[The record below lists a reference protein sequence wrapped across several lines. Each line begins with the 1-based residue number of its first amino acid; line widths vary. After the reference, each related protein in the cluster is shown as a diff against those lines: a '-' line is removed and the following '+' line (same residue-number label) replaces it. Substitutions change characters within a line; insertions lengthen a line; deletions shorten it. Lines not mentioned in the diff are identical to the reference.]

1 MIKKYANKGFI
12 QQLDGTYAVLIHPLN
27 GYLEPEQLQ
36 TIRRLTQHYGKAKLT
51 VTEAIMIYG
60 INPENFDQVAEE
72 LQKVRLPL
80 ADIGPVVRN
89 VKVCSSLYCKH
100 VIRDVTPLAAQI
112 NQRLAGMATPRKFKM
127 ALNGC
132 PNSCVEAQ
140 LNDLGIVAIQDGY
153 WFYLGGKGGRQPQ
166 LGTRLDMV
174 IKEEY
179 LVETVERIVEG
190 YVQVAR
196 NERLGEVINR
206 MGLLPFL
213 RVALAWSREGIK
225 TCIGARYCKNGVGDV
240 HAMAGQLVSSGH
252 LQGKTTLSGCG
263 NACAVEAEADC
274 NVIVLKDRLWVYK
287 EGNLDV
293 IQTNRLTEYLSDN
306 GILCQKP
313 GPSH

>member
-27 GYLEPEQLQ
+27 GYLEPEQLE
-36 TIRRLTQHYGKAKLT
+36 TIRRLTQQYGKAKLT

-60 INPENFDQVAEE
+60 IKPENLDQVAAE
-72 LQKVRLPL
+72 LEKVRLPL

-89 VKVCSSLYCKH
+89 VKVCASQYCKH

-112 NQRLAGMATPRKFKM
+112 NQRLAGMATPKKFKM

-140 LNDLGIVAIQDGY
+140 LNDLGIIAVQDGY
-153 WFYLGGKGGRQPQ
+153 WLYLGGKGGRQPQ

-179 LVETVERIVEG
+179 LVETVERIVKG
-190 YVQVAR
+190 YLQVAQ
-196 NERLGEVINR
+196 NERLAEVINR

-213 RVALAWSREGIK
+213 KVALAWSSEGIK

-240 HAMAGQLVSSGH
+240 HTMAKRLVSSGN
-252 LQGKTTLSGCG
+252 LQGNITISGCG
-263 NACAVEAEADC
+263 NACAVDKEADY
-274 NVIVLKDRLWVYK
+274 NIVILKDRLWVYK
-287 EGNLDV
+287 NGDMDV
-293 IQTNRLTEYLSDN
+293 ANTDQLPEYLKRK
-306 GILCQKP
+306 GILK
-313 GPSH
+313 

>member
-12 QQLDGTYAVLIHPLN
+12 QQLDGTYAVLIHPVN
-27 GYLEPEQLQ
+27 GYLEPEQLE
-36 TIRRLTQHYGKAKLT
+36 TIRRLTQQYGKAKLT

-60 INPENFDQVAEE
+60 IKPENFDRVAEE
-72 LQKVRLPL
+72 LEKVRLPL

-89 VKVCSSLYCKH
+89 AKVCSSQYCKH

-112 NQRLAGMATPRKFKM
+112 NQRLAGLATPKKFKI

-140 LNDLGIVAIQDGY
+140 LNDLGIIAVQDGY
-153 WFYLGGKGGRQPQ
+153 WLYLGGKGGRQPQ

-179 LVETVERIVEG
+179 LVETVERIVKG
-190 YVQVAR
+190 YVRVAQ
-196 NERLGEVINR
+196 NERLAEVINR

-213 RVALAWSREGIK
+213 KVALAWSSEGIK

-240 HAMAGQLVSSGH
+240 HAIAERLVSSGN
-252 LQGKTTLSGCG
+252 LQGSITISGCG
-263 NACAVEAEADC
+263 NACAMDKEADY
-274 NVIVLKDRLWVYK
+274 NVVILKDRLWVYK
-287 EGNLDV
+287 NSDMDV
-293 IQTNRLTEYLSDN
+293 VNMDQLPEYFKRK
-306 GILCQKP
+306 GILT
-313 GPSH
+313 

>member
-12 QQLDGTYAVLIHPLN
+12 QQLDGSYAVLIHPLN
-27 GYLEPEQLQ
+27 GYLEPEQLEA
-36 TIRRLTQHYGKAKLT
+36 IRKLTQQYGKAKLT

-60 INPENFDQVAEE
+60 IKPEDLDQVAAE
-72 LQKVRLPL
+72 LEKARLPL

-89 VKVCSSLYCKH
+89 VKVCSSQYCKH

-112 NQRLAGMATPRKFKM
+112 NQRLAGMATPKKFKM

-140 LNDLGIVAIQDGY
+140 LNDLGIIAVQDGY
-153 WFYLGGKGGRQPQ
+153 WLYLGGKGGRQPQ

-179 LVETVERIVEG
+179 LVETVERIVKG
-190 YVQVAR
+190 YFQVAQ
-196 NERLGEVINR
+196 NERLAEVINR

-213 RVALAWSREGIK
+213 KVALTWSSEGIK

-240 HAMAGQLVSSGH
+240 HAMAERLVSSGN
-252 LQGKTTLSGCG
+252 LQGNITISGCG
-263 NACAVEAEADC
+263 NACAVDKEADC
-274 NVIVLKDRLWVYK
+274 NVVILKDRLWVYNN
-287 EGNLDV
+287 GDMDV
-293 IQTNRLTEYLSDN
+293 VDTDQLPEYLKRK
-306 GILCQKP
+306 GILK
-313 GPSH
+313 

>member
-27 GYLEPEQLQ
+27 GYLEPEQLEA
-36 TIRRLTQHYGKAKLT
+36 IRKLTQQYGKAKLT

-60 INPENFDQVAEE
+60 IKPDDLDQVAAE
-72 LQKVRLPL
+72 LEKVRLPL

-89 VKVCSSLYCKH
+89 VKVCSSQYCKH

-112 NQRLAGMATPRKFKM
+112 NQRLAGMATPKKFKM

-140 LNDLGIVAIQDGY
+140 LNDLGIIAVQDGY
-153 WFYLGGKGGRQPQ
+153 WLYLGGKGGRQPQ

-174 IKEEY
+174 IKEEH
-179 LVETVERIVEG
+179 LVETVERIVKG
-190 YVQVAR
+190 YLQVAQ
-196 NERLGEVINR
+196 NERLAEVINR

-213 RVALAWSREGIK
+213 KVALAWSSEGIK

-240 HAMAGQLVSSGH
+240 HTMAERLVSSGN
-252 LQGKTTLSGCG
+252 LQGNITISGCG
-263 NACAVEAEADC
+263 NACAVD
-274 NVIVLKDRLWVYK
+274 
-287 EGNLDV
+287 
-293 IQTNRLTEYLSDN
+293 
-306 GILCQKP
+306 
-313 GPSH
+313 

>member
-27 GYLEPEQLQ
+27 GYLEPEQLEA
-36 TIRRLTQHYGKAKLT
+36 IRKLTQQYGKAKLT

-60 INPENFDQVAEE
+60 IKPDDLDQVAAE
-72 LQKVRLPL
+72 LEKVRLPL

-89 VKVCSSLYCKH
+89 VKVCSSQYCKH

-112 NQRLAGMATPRKFKM
+112 NQRLAGMATPKKFKM

-140 LNDLGIVAIQDGY
+140 LNDLGIIAVQDGY
-153 WFYLGGKGGRQPQ
+153 WLYLGGKGGRQPQ

-174 IKEEY
+174 IKEEH
-179 LVETVERIVEG
+179 LVETVERIVKG
-190 YVQVAR
+190 YLQVAQ
-196 NERLGEVINR
+196 NERLAEVINR

-213 RVALAWSREGIK
+213 KVALAWSSEGIK

-240 HAMAGQLVSSGH
+240 HTMAERLVSSGN
-252 LQGKTTLSGCG
+252 LQGNITISGCG
-263 NACAVEAEADC
+263 NACAVDKEADY
-274 NVIVLKDRLWVYK
+274 NIVILKDRLWVYK
-287 EGNLDV
+287 NGDMDV
-293 IQTNRLTEYLSDN
+293 ANTDQLPEYLKRK
-306 GILCQKP
+306 GILK
-313 GPSH
+313 

>member
-27 GYLEPEQLQ
+27 GYLEPEQLEA
-36 TIRRLTQHYGKAKLT
+36 IRKLTQQYGKAKLT

-60 INPENFDQVAEE
+60 IKPEDLDQVAAE
-72 LQKVRLPL
+72 LEKVRLPL

-89 VKVCSSLYCKH
+89 VKVCSSQYCKH

-112 NQRLAGMATPRKFKM
+112 NQRLAGMATPKKFKM

-140 LNDLGIVAIQDGY
+140 LNDLGIIAVQDGY
-153 WFYLGGKGGRQPQ
+153 WLYLGGKGGRQPQ

-174 IKEEY
+174 IKEEH
-179 LVETVERIVEG
+179 LVETVERIVKG
-190 YVQVAR
+190 YLQVAQ
-196 NERLGEVINR
+196 NERLAEVINR

-213 RVALAWSREGIK
+213 KVALAWSSEGLK

-240 HAMAGQLVSSGH
+240 HTMAERLLSSGN
-252 LQGKTTLSGCG
+252 LQGNITISGCG
-263 NACAVEAEADC
+263 NACAVDKEADY
-274 NVIVLKDRLWVYK
+274 NIVILKDRLWVYK
-287 EGNLDV
+287 NGDMDV
-293 IQTNRLTEYLSDN
+293 ANTDQLPEYLKRK
-306 GILCQKP
+306 GILK
-313 GPSH
+313 

>member
-27 GYLEPEQLQ
+27 GYLEHEQLEA
-36 TIRRLTQHYGKAKLT
+36 IRKLTQQYGKAKLT

-60 INPENFDQVAEE
+60 IKPDDLDQVAAE
-72 LQKVRLPL
+72 LEKVRLPL

-89 VKVCSSLYCKH
+89 VKVCSSQYCKH

-112 NQRLAGMATPRKFKM
+112 NQRLAGMATPKKFKM

-140 LNDLGIVAIQDGY
+140 LNDLGIIAVQDGY
-153 WFYLGGKGGRQPQ
+153 WLYLGGKGGRQPQ

-174 IKEEY
+174 IKEEH
-179 LVETVERIVEG
+179 LVETVERIVKG
-190 YVQVAR
+190 YLQVAQ
-196 NERLGEVINR
+196 NERLAEVINR

-213 RVALAWSREGIK
+213 KVALAWSSEGIK

-240 HAMAGQLVSSGH
+240 HTMAERLVSSGN
-252 LQGKTTLSGCG
+252 LQGNITISGCG
-263 NACAVEAEADC
+263 NACAVDKEADY
-274 NVIVLKDRLWVYK
+274 NIVILKDRLWVYK
-287 EGNLDV
+287 NGDMDV
-293 IQTNRLTEYLSDN
+293 ANTDQLPEYLKRK
-306 GILCQKP
+306 GILK
-313 GPSH
+313 

>member
-27 GYLEPEQLQ
+27 GYLEPEQLE
-36 TIRRLTQHYGKAKLT
+36 TIRRLTQQYGKAKLT

-60 INPENFDQVAEE
+60 IKPENLDQVAAE
-72 LQKVRLPL
+72 LEKVRLPL

-89 VKVCSSLYCKH
+89 VKVCASQYCKH

-112 NQRLAGMATPRKFKM
+112 NPRLAGMATPKKFKM

-140 LNDLGIVAIQDGY
+140 LNDLGIIAVQDGY
-153 WFYLGGKGGRQPQ
+153 WLYLGGKGGRQPQ

-179 LVETVERIVEG
+179 LVETVERIVKG
-190 YVQVAR
+190 SLQVAQ
-196 NERLGEVINR
+196 NERLAEVINR

-213 RVALAWSREGIK
+213 KVALAWSSEGIK

-240 HAMAGQLVSSGH
+240 HAIAERLVSSGN
-252 LQGKTTLSGCG
+252 LQGNLTISGCG
-263 NACAVEAEADC
+263 NACAMDKEADY
-274 NVIVLKDRLWVYK
+274 NVVILKDRLWVYK
-287 EGNLDV
+287 NGDMDV
-293 IQTNRLTEYLSDN
+293 ANTDQLPEYLKRK
-306 GILCQKP
+306 GILK
-313 GPSH
+313 

>member
-27 GYLEPEQLQ
+27 GYLEPEQLE
-36 TIRRLTQHYGKAKLT
+36 TIRRLTQQYGKAKLT

-60 INPENFDQVAEE
+60 IKPEDLDQVAAE
-72 LQKVRLPL
+72 LEKVRLPL

-89 VKVCSSLYCKH
+89 VKVCSSQYCKH

-112 NQRLAGMATPRKFKM
+112 NQRLTGMATPKKFKM

-140 LNDLGIVAIQDGY
+140 LNDLGIIAVQDGY
-153 WFYLGGKGGRQPQ
+153 WLYLGGKGGRQAQ

-179 LVETVERIVEG
+179 LVETVERIVKG
-190 YVQVAR
+190 YLQVAQ
-196 NERLGEVINR
+196 NERLAEVINR

-213 RVALAWSREGIK
+213 KVALAWSSEGIK

-240 HAMAGQLVSSGH
+240 HTIAERLVSSGN
-252 LQGKTTLSGCG
+252 LQGNITISGCG
-263 NACAVEAEADC
+263 NACAVDNEAHC
-274 NVIVLKDRLWVYK
+274 NVVILKDRLWVYNN
-287 EGNLDV
+287 GDMDV
-293 IQTNRLTEYLSDN
+293 VDTDQLPEYLKRK
-306 GILCQKP
+306 GILK
-313 GPSH
+313 